1 MDTVKT
7 LTTLTQIIDDLLV
20 SGDYPGLEELSGT
33 RRDRNGDLLV
43 DFLQTGTKD
52 APLEM
57 VTIRI
62 QLTTVQSR

>member
-7 LTTLTQIIDDLLV
+7 ITALTQLIDDLLA

-43 DFLQTGTKD
+43 DFVH
-52 APLEM
+52 PLNI
-57 VTIRI
+57 TLRI
-62 QLTTVQSR
+62 QITSVQSR